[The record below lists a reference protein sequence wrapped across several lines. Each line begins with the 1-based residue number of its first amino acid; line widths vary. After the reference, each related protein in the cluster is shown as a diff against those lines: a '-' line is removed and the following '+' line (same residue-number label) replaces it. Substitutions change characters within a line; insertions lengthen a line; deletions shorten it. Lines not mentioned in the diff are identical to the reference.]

1 MEVMAVV
8 GAIFY
13 RKGTLYTKNARCSN
27 HLTKRNSYGIIRSKP
42 LIEGETMKN
51 PVVDAW
57 YADPESRVYN
67 DTVYMYVTNSL
78 PFDDQ
83 LNLDLVTTTDLE
95 HFEVYH
101 NILDMSTY
109 HGAYRAIW
117 APTVIEKGGRYYIV
131 FAANDIHSESEIGG
145 LYLGV
150 CDDPHGPFRNVF
162 ADGRPLI
169 NAIYH
174 NAQPI
179 DAHFFKDTDGTI
191 YLYYGGWRHMM
202 VCKMN
207 DAMDGFEKMPMP
219 SYGDIAREITPADYV
234 EAPYVMKID
243 GKYHLM
249 YSSGDWKN
257 GTYCV
262 KAAVSEDPCATFEYY
277 GDVLRAG
284 EIADGPGHNSAFCFK
299 GQWYVAYHRRT
310 VGDTNCHHRK
320 LCVDKLD
327 ISGGRLGVVTMT

>member
-1 MEVMAVV
+1 
-8 GAIFY
+8 
-13 RKGTLYTKNARCSN
+13 
-27 HLTKRNSYGIIRSKP
+27 
-42 LIEGETMKN
+42 MKN

-57 YADPESRVYN
+57 YADPESRVYG

-83 LNLDLVTTTDLE
+83 LNLDLVTTKDLE
-95 HFEVYH
+95 HFEVYRD
-101 NILDMSTY
+101 ILDMSTY
-109 HGAYRAIW
+109 LGARRAIW
-117 APTVIEKGGRYYIV
+117 APTVIDKDGKYYIV

-145 LYLGV
+145 LYIGV
-150 CDDPHGPFRNVF
+150 SKDPHGPFKNVF
-162 ADGRPLI
+162 KDGGPLI
-169 NAIYH
+169 NAIYN

-179 DAHFFKDTDGTI
+179 DAHLYKDDDGAI

-207 DAMDGFEKMPMP
+207 DTMDGFEKMPLP
-219 SYGDIAREITPADYV
+219 SYDGIARELTPETYV

-249 YSSGDWKN
+249 YSSGNWTN

-262 KAAVSEDPCATFEYY
+262 KAAVSDDPCEKFEYY
-277 GDVLRAG
+277 GDVLRAS

-310 VGDTNCHHRK
+310 IGDLDPNHRK
-320 LCVDKLD
+320 LCIDKLD
-327 ISGGRLGVVTMT
+327 IVDGKLSHVEMT